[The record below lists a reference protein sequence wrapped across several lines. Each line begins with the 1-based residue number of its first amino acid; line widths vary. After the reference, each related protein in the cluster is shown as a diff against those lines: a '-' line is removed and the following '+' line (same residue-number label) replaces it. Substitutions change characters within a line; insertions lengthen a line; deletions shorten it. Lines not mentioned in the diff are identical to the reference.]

1 MNKLDTPP
9 QYSDKSEEETDEMLN
24 MKFNGLYPYEKL
36 PFKDVQPSPKKITNS
51 WKLQHNKYEESKESP
66 SKKAGPYTL
75 SGAMKNLLG

>member
-36 PFKDVQPSPKKITNS
+36 PFKDV
-51 WKLQHNKYEESKESP
+51 
-66 SKKAGPYTL
+66 
-75 SGAMKNLLG
+75 